1 MDIQIYE
8 GLIQSVITEWFD
20 ISYFIYRIHGSSWRL
35 SCAKYMVENLLR
47 ITNKIIEYILYTSK
61 RIKIELEQITI
72 EESKTRLKKY

>member
-8 GLIQSVITEWFD
+8 GLIHSVITEWF

-47 ITNKIIEYILYTSK
+47 ITNKIIEYIYILPK
-61 RIKIELEQITI
+61 EL
-72 EESKTRLKKY
+72 K